1 MQFCDRT
8 ILFALGSLHINGVW
22 CLQHASL
29 LLKIST
35 FATDYF
41 LSNIINYAAGQIKKQ
56 ATVTI

>member
-8 ILFALGSLHINGVW
+8 ILFALGSLHISGVR